1 MTPPRREN
9 NGEAEAPF
17 QSLTPDAALERLR
30 SSMHGLETE
39 EAARRLARE
48 GPNSLPR
55 PRKRGPFAIILR
67 QFANPLVVLLIAA
80 ASVSL
85 LIEEPADAL
94 FISAVLL
101 FNALV
106 GAFQE
111 WKAERSAEALDHYL
125 GTIARVRRPSDSG
138 HTLIRQPASQLVP
151 GDVVEVEGGDA
162 VPADIRLLFAQ
173 TLAADESLLTGES
186 EPTSKDAQHQS
197 AAECGLADQRGMI
210 FAGSTID
217 RGRAVGLVTATGTKT
232 AIGGISKSLHSPD
245 LSDPPLVVRVR
256 HFTRRLSILSLLAV
270 SAIGFAAYSRGT
282 ALEEVFVTA
291 VALAVAAI
299 PEGLPIAITVAL
311 SIASR
316 RMVARHVIVRSLP
329 AVEGLGA
336 CTLIASDK
344 TGTLTQNK
352 LTVVQLFSPL
362 DGSWDSAIDIDTSS
376 PGKARL
382 LEAACLCNDAEIG
395 PNGPVG
401 DSVDCAFLMAA
412 RRSGL
417 ERAKMA
423 LEHPRLAEI
432 PYEPAKRFQ
441 ATLHDDAKGGYLACV
456 KGAAETVLPLC
467 ADSSEEMLQLA
478 ASWAAEGL
486 RVIAVAQGQVPRE
499 ALEKGEPPQ
508 SLKFL
513 GFAGISD
520 PLRPDAP
527 LAVQRCQQAGI
538 EVRLVTGDHPKTAL
552 AVASDLGIA
561 QHPNQVLTG
570 TELREAG
577 ESAAALIA
585 RAQVFARVE
594 PMQKLQIVETLRET
608 GHFVAVTGDGVND
621 APALRAANVGV
632 AMGQAGTD
640 VARAAADLIITDD
653 NFASIVNG
661 IEEGRIAYNN
671 VRRVT
676 LLLLATGFGEI
687 VLFLLTLVANLPLP
701 LFAVQLLWL
710 NLVTNGIQDIAL
722 AFERSDRDVL
732 KQKPRPPEEALFD
745 GRMAE
750 QVLLAGLYMGVAT
763 FFVFQQAIAQGWSEA
778 EARTTALLMMVLFE
792 NVQALNSRSERVSIL
807 RLPLRDNPVL
817 ISSILLALGLHLA
830 SAWIPGLGSTLGIVQ
845 PTWYMIVSVLPLAL
859 GLVVVMELY
868 KRLRG
873 RIL

>member
-1 MTPPRREN
+1 
-9 NGEAEAPF
+9 
-17 QSLTPDAALERLR
+17 
-30 SSMHGLETE
+30 
-39 EAARRLARE
+39 
-48 GPNSLPR
+48 
-55 PRKRGPFAIILR
+55 
-67 QFANPLVVLLIAA
+67 
-80 ASVSL
+80 
-85 LIEEPADAL
+85 
-94 FISAVLL
+94 
-101 FNALV
+101 
-106 GAFQE
+106 
-111 WKAERSAEALDHYL
+111 
-125 GTIARVRRPSDSG
+125 
-138 HTLIRQPASQLVP
+138 
-151 GDVVEVEGGDA
+151 
-162 VPADIRLLFAQ
+162 
-173 TLAADESLLTGES
+173 
-186 EPTSKDAQHQS
+186 
-197 AAECGLADQRGMI
+197 
-210 FAGSTID
+210 
-217 RGRAVGLVTATGTKT
+217 
-232 AIGGISKSLHSPD
+232 
-245 LSDPPLVVRVR
+245 
-256 HFTRRLSILSLLAV
+256 
-270 SAIGFAAYSRGT
+270 
-282 ALEEVFVTA
+282 
-291 VALAVAAI
+291 
-299 PEGLPIAITVAL
+299 
-311 SIASR
+311 
-316 RMVARHVIVRSLP
+316 
-329 AVEGLGA
+329 
-336 CTLIASDK
+336 
-344 TGTLTQNK
+344 
-352 LTVVQLFSPL
+352 
-362 DGSWDSAIDIDTSS
+362 
-376 PGKARL
+376 
-382 LEAACLCNDAEIG
+382 
-395 PNGPVG
+395 
-401 DSVDCAFLMAA
+401 
-412 RRSGL
+412 
-417 ERAKMA
+417 
-423 LEHPRLAEI
+423 
-432 PYEPAKRFQ
+432 
-441 ATLHDDAKGGYLACV
+441 
-456 KGAAETVLPLC
+456 
-467 ADSSEEMLQLA
+467 MLQLA

-508 SLKFL
+508 NLKFL